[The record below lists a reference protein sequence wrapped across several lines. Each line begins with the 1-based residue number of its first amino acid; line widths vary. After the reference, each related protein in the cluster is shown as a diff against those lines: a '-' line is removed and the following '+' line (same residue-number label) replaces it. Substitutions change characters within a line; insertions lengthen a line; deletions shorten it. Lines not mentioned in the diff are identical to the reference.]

1 MKKLI
6 FLRHG
11 ESQWNKENR
20 FTGWT
25 DVDLTQRGVEKA
37 REVGKLLK
45 KEGYIFDVAF
55 TSILKR
61 ATRTLD
67 ILLEELG
74 QTDIPVH
81 KTWRLNE
88 RHYGA
93 LQGLNKREMAKEV
106 GEEQVLIWRRSFD
119 VRPPELTKDDP
130 RWPGNDELYQDIDE
144 KNLPLTESLKD
155 TIERILPYWKENIV
169 PELKAEKRI
178 LISGHGT
185 NLRAFKT
192 FLDKM
197 PPEEVTK
204 LNIPYAVPLVYEF
217 DDDLNVVKSYYLGDA
232 EKIKKV
238 IKEVENQGKIRTE

>member
-1 MKKLI
+1 MKKLV

-25 DVDLTQRGVEKA
+25 DVDLSERGIEEA
-37 REVGKLLK
+37 HMAGKLLK
-45 KEGYIFDVAF
+45 EEGYVFDVAF
-55 TSILKR
+55 TSVLKR

-67 ILLEELG
+67 IILEELG
-74 QTDIPVH
+74 QTDIPID
-81 KTWRLNE
+81 KAWQLNE

-93 LQGLNKREMAKEV
+93 LQGLNKRETAEKE

-119 VRPPELTKDDP
+119 VSPPKLTKDDP
-130 RWPGNDELYQDIDE
+130 RWSRNDELHKDIDE
-144 KNLPLTESLKD
+144 KYLPFAESLKD
-155 TIERILPYWKENIV
+155 TIERVVPYWEENIV
-169 PELKAEKRI
+169 PELKAGKQI
-178 LISGHGT
+178 LISGHGSG
-185 NLRAFKT
+185 LRAFKF

-197 PPEEVTK
+197 PPEDVVK

-217 DDDLNVVKSYYLGDA
+217 DDDLNVVKSYYLGDS

-238 IKEVENQGKIRTE
+238 IKEVEEQGKIVQ